1 MIKIVTKKKW
11 NQVQDY
17 ISNLEIKIINLN
29 KAYEAKKKEYDELE
43 SKYKR
48 LKMEAF
54 LKGVE

>member
-11 NQVQDY
+11 RQIQDY
-17 ISNLEIKIINLN
+17 ISELELKVIKMSQ
-29 KAYEAKKKEYDELE
+29 AYDKLKKEHAELE

-54 LKGVE
+54 LKT